1 MIRRDYL
8 VRMVQELTQALSRI
22 LFLKKAQEYVRASQE
37 IENVLTR
44 FWKLTPEQV
53 KTLSVERWIELT
65 KKEEGAMG
73 EKLLALA
80 DLFREQGELY
90 LLEGN
95 LPENLRTAAISLGL
109 YLEVATSAGTI
120 ISVGLLDKIEGLTEQ
135 TNGIRLPAE
144 VVKRLLSYYVARGLF
159 AKGEDVL
166 FDWLDTDDP
175 QAPATGLAFYDRLA
189 AKSDRELEQCGLPR
203 REVEEGK

>member
-1 MIRRDYL
+1 
-8 VRMVQELTQALSRI
+8 
-22 LFLKKAQEYVRASQE
+22 
-37 IENVLTR
+37 
-44 FWKLTPEQV
+44 
-53 KTLSVERWIELT
+53 
-65 KKEEGAMG
+65 MG

-109 YLEVATSAGTI
+109 YLEAATSAGTI
-120 ISVGLLDKIEGLTEQ
+120 IWVDLLDKIEGLTEQ

-144 VVKRLLSYYVARGLF
+144 VVKRLLSYYEARGLF
-159 AKGEDVL
+159 AKAEDVL

-175 QAPATGLAFYDRLA
+175 QAPTAGLAFYDRLA
-189 AKSDRELEQCGLPR
+189 AKSDRELEQCGLR
-203 REVEEGK
+203 